1 MRLVYG
7 HTLHP
12 VVRVVHPKDIGMIAS
27 SRSLVAVEKR
37 DGGSEDG
44 LVRLTRPAAGKSPTC
59 RGICL
64 RDLGLNLVRVVHAC
78 ADPKADLCFSS
89 DAVVTPF
96 TSDYLSGYL
105 SLCPSPGD
113 AVLSFGPMDTLL
125 TPAQHYHPTRLYNLF
140 PHPAQDAG
148 EKRRYIAMLTSR

>member
-1 MRLVYG
+1 VRLVCG
-7 HTLHP
+7 HIP
-12 VVRVVHPKDIGMIAS
+12 VVREVQPWDTGTRAS
-27 SRSLVAVEKR
+27 SRSSVVVERR

-44 LVRLTRPAAGKSPTC
+44 SARSTWQTVGKSPMC
-59 RGICL
+59 RGIYV
-64 RDLGLNLVRVVHAC
+64 RGMDLSLVRVASIL
-78 ADPKADLCFSS
+78 KADLPIYALMFFP
-89 DAVVTPF
+89 DTVVTPF
-96 TSDYLSGYL
+96 TSDYISGYL

-113 AVLSFGPMDTLL
+113 AVLSFGPMDSLL